1 MLQGNV
7 EEYAKIRVVG
17 LGGGGTNAVNRM
29 IEAGLIGVEY
39 VAVNTDRQVLD
50 IAAAETKLA
59 IGNDVT
65 RGLGAGGNPEVGEK
79 AARESEK
86 EIVNALDPA
95 DMIFLTAG
103 MGGGTGTGAAP
114 VVAEVAKDLGALTV
128 GVVTRPFF
136 LEGPKRKQIADDG
149 IAKLRQVVDTLIIIP
164 NDRLLS
170 LTDRQLTLQEAFAFA
185 DTILQQGVQGISELI
200 VIPGLINLDFADV
213 RTVMENAGTA
223 MMGIGVASGDHR
235 AVDAAQAA
243 ISSPLLEN
251 TVEGATS
258 ILMNISA
265 GVDLALS
272 EVDEALKIVNEA
284 AAPGGTVNVVF
295 GVVTDERAGEDVRI
309 TIVATGFDEGTPRP
323 PAPEEGAEEE
333 PSETAPGESAQAELP
348 TYDED
353 DVDIPA
359 FLRRR

>member
-1 MLQGNV
+1 MLKGNV

-17 LGGGGTNAVNRM
+17 LGGGGVNAVNRM

-39 VAVNTDRQVLD
+39 VAVNTDRQALD
-50 IAAAETKLA
+50 LSAAEAKLA
-59 IGNDVT
+59 IGNNVT
-65 RGLGAGGNPEVGEK
+65 RGLGAGGDPTIGER

-86 EIVNALDPA
+86 DIMNALDPA
-95 DMIFLTAG
+95 DMVFLTAG

-114 VVAEVAKDLGALTV
+114 VVAEISRELGALTV
-128 GVVTRPFF
+128 GVVTKPFF
-136 LEGPKRKQIADDG
+136 LEGPRRKQVAEDG
-149 IAKLRQVVDTLIIIP
+149 IAKLREVVDTLIVIP

-170 LTDRQLTLQEAFAFA
+170 LTDRQLTLREAFAFA

-213 RTVMENAGTA
+213 RAVMQNAGTA

-251 TVEGATS
+251 TMEGARS
-258 ILMNISA
+258 ILMNICA
-265 GVDLALS
+265 GPDLQLS

-284 AAPGGTVNVVF
+284 AAPGGTANVIF
-295 GVVTDERAGEDVRI
+295 GVVTDERAGAEVRI
-309 TIVATGFDEGTPRP
+309 TVVATGFDQAAPPQPPEEPPRKEAERPRP
-323 PAPEEGAEEE
+323 AE
-333 PSETAPGESAQAELP
+333 TVQAELP
-348 TYDED
+348 AYDED